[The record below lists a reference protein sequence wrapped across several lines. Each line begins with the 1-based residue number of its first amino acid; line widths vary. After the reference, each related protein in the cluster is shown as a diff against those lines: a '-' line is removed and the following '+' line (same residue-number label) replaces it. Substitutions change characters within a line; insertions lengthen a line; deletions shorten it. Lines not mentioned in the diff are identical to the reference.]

1 MKIGRFAGDLV
12 KIGYAL
18 VAFGFALQTPARA
31 ELQNGSCAVERQTDV
46 SATMR
51 DGSKLMADIYRP
63 KEPGRYPIILM
74 RLPYNKDAAQT
85 YVYAAPQAYASHC
98 YIVVIQDVRGQYK
111 SGGEFYT
118 FRDEGS
124 DGYDTVEWAA
134 ALPGS
139 SGKVGMYGFSY
150 VGATQW
156 LAAVQRP
163 PHLVTIVP
171 AQTSSDYY
179 DGWSYEGGAWSLAF
193 EESWPLTTI
202 ALSAMRRSGD
212 QSLLDQISGAASNL
226 PELYRHLPF
235 ADYLGPSKAGAKI
248 APYYIDWVTH
258 DTWDDYWKQWS
269 IRTRYRDVQVPALN
283 FAGWYDVFLK
293 GGIENFLGMR
303 KMGDGEKAR
312 NGQRLLIGPW
322 IHFPW
327 TEKVGEIDFGPQ
339 ARNPVDILQLRWF
352 DYWLK
357 GVANGVDRE
366 KPVRVFVMGANKWR
380 EADDWPI
387 PGTVFKEYYLQSLGQ
402 ANTRYGNGSLALTK
416 PAGDQPTDHY
426 RYDPAN
432 PVPSVGG
439 HSCCTPEVAPVGPY
453 DQAKTEERSDVLVY
467 STPPLEMSVEV
478 TGPVQLMLY
487 AASSAPDTDFTA
499 KLVDVHPDGKAYNL
513 SNGIIRASS
522 RQSLEHRAPIE
533 PGKVYNYTIDLWPTS
548 NLFSAGHQIRVE
560 ISSSNFPHYDRNLN
574 TGAKL
579 GTSTEMITAD
589 QTILHDAE
597 HPSRLVLP
605 IVQ

>member
-12 KIGYAL
+12 KIVYGL
-18 VAFGFALQTPARA
+18 VAFGFALQMPARA
-31 ELQNGSCAVERQTDV
+31 ELQNGSCTVERQTDV

-63 KEPGRYPIILM
+63 KEPGSYPIILM

-118 FRDEGS
+118 FRDEGA

-163 PHLVTIVP
+163 PHLVAIVP

-258 DTWDDYWKQWS
+258 DTRDDYWKQWS

-467 STPPLEMSVEV
+467 STSPLEMSVEV

-589 QTILHDAE
+589 QTILHDAD

-605 IVQ
+605 IVR